1 MAIKNASLVEKT
13 PELLA
18 FINRNETDEDKKTKE
33 LPADIMSMMGLNEKN
48 VSRQINYVKDRL
60 YCEKVRNKLTLTA
73 ILSILESC
81 GRTLNTFI

>member
-1 MAIKNASLVEKT
+1 MAIKNTSLVEKT

-48 VSRQINYVKDRL
+48 GSRQINYVKDRL
-60 YCEKVRNKLTLTA
+60 YCEKVRNKLTHLKK
-73 ILSILESC
+73 
-81 GRTLNTFI
+81 GM